1 MKILSQN
8 STRVKSF
15 RSNTWIFLYFL
26 LSPNFCQSSSL
37 FSALGLPSCFGIGTP
52 SRLRKEREYTRSPF
66 LSACFLRLL
75 FFWKKKIR
83 SLSTRQEEI
92 DRYKLIFLMHSA
104 STPSDH
110 FGWLRLEN
118 PGTAINTVF
127 VCLIKTDLC
136 HCWRFLSSPRGYRG
150 TGRKKQNPFTYYNP
164 HRADLWKSKKEQG
177 HTMGI

>member
-1 MKILSQN
+1 MSKLFPFLGFGSAQLLRYWNTFPAPQGEGVYKIPLSFCVF
-8 STRVKSF
+8 SPTL
-15 RSNTWIFLYFL
+15 IFLE
-26 LSPNFCQSSSL
+26 
-37 FSALGLPSCFGIGTP
+37 
-52 SRLRKEREYTRSPF
+52 KENPVF
-66 LSACFLRLL
+66 
-75 FFWKKKIR
+75 IH
-83 SLSTRQEEI
+83 RQEEI
-92 DRYKLIFLMHSA
+92 DRYKSIFLMHSA

-177 HTMGI
+177 HTMGIES